1 MIQEGLFYQNTKTM
15 KAIAIKTF
23 AVLALLLAGA
33 QAQAQDIDESKLVGT
48 YELNKTMAQED
59 PDMGMTIT
67 IALKATLTLNADH
80 SVAREG
86 VMEMQMPIDEEG
98 ISNTFI
104 LKFNFKSIGE
114 TWAVE
119 DGNLLNDIQDI
130 DMKFMDATAEKND
143 MIAAMMLG
151 ELKKQGPAMAEGL
164 KQSLKGK
171 SVEKIVSVDEKGIAT
186 VDNSDNDF
194 FYTRK

>member
-1 MIQEGLFYQNTKTM
+1 M

-171 SVEKIVSVDEKGIAT
+171 SIEKIVSVDEKGIAT